1 MTNMSNRNTVA
12 KKLYEK
18 QKGKCFYCGRKIE
31 LTYDKPNSAHVDHVI
46 PKSRGGKSNYSNY
59 VLACAKCN
67 MIKGMLTP
75 EEFYRKLVFSILEAK
90 ETLLYYKETG
100 KGTKKSIDKLKKK
113 IRYYKSILA
122 YTEKRRKTK
131 ESE

>member
-1 MTNMSNRNTVA
+1 
-12 KKLYEK
+12 
-18 QKGKCFYCGRKIE
+18 
-31 LTYDKPNSAHVDHVI
+31 
-46 PKSRGGKSNYSNY
+46 
-59 VLACAKCN
+59 

-90 ETLLYYKETG
+90 ETLLYYKETS